1 VRGSRLVVLGAAL
14 VVAVGGA
21 LALGAIYLSPARA
34 AVGPLPPEGLS
45 LPAETR
51 FVVGLDVRRFVAS
64 PLYRRYSERMTVRP
78 QAFADLQ
85 EKTGLDPERD
95 IDQVVI
101 AGQGPSRTDQ
111 GVVMVLGRFD
121 RYKLSRAIETQK
133 RDVTWKDYRGTT
145 VYLFGEA
152 DARRGGAVAF
162 LDDHTVVLGARPLVE
177 AVIASHA
184 SGEGNLRSNAKVV
197 SLLEQVKPGATFW
210 MVGDQ
215 ALMDQMPRSLPA
227 PGAPPMPGS
236 SAMPPIQLP
245 GLRSLIVTGDLD
257 PVVAI
262 EATGEAA
269 DEAAAR
275 NLADVARGFVA
286 LMSLQAS
293 QRPELR
299 DLASA
304 VSVSTEATR
313 VHLAARFP
321 YELIDALQAK
331 RTPAVRQSEPRH

>member
-1 VRGSRLVVLGAAL
+1 VRRSRLVVLGAAL
-14 VVAVGGA
+14 VVVVGIA
-21 LALGAIYLSPARA
+21 LAVGAIYLNPARA
-34 AVGPLPPEGLS
+34 AVGPLPPEGLA

-64 PLYRRYSERMTVRP
+64 PLYRRYSERMSVRP
-78 QAFADLQ
+78 EAFAELQ

-95 IDQVVI
+95 VDQVVI
-101 AGQGPSRTDQ
+101 AGQGPSRSDP
-111 GVVMVLGRFD
+111 GLVMVLGRFD
-121 RYKLSRAIETQK
+121 RYKLSRAIETHK
-133 RDVTWKDYRGTT
+133 RDVTWKDYQGTT

-152 DARRGGAVAF
+152 AGRRGGAAAF
-162 LDDHTVVLGARPLVE
+162 LDDHTIVLGSRPAVE
-177 AVIASHA
+177 TVIANHA
-184 SGEGNLRSNAKVV
+184 SGAGNLRSNAKVV
-197 SLLEQVKPGATFW
+197 ALLEQVKPGATFW

-215 ALMDQMPRSLPA
+215 TLMEQMPRSVPA
-227 PGAPPMPGS
+227 PGLPGGS
-236 SAMPPIQLP
+236 SPMAPLQLP
-245 GLRSLIVTGDLD
+245 GLKSLIVTADLD
-257 PVVAI
+257 PMMAI

-275 NLADVARGFVA
+275 NLADVVRGFVA
-286 LMSLQAS
+286 LAALQAN

-304 VSVSTEATR
+304 VSVSTEASR

-331 RTPAVRQSEPRH
+331 RALAAPQSEPRH

>member
-1 VRGSRLVVLGAAL
+1 VKGSRLVVLGAAL
-14 VVAVGGA
+14 VVAVGAA

-34 AVGPLPPEGLS
+34 AVGPLPPEGLA

-78 QAFADLQ
+78 QAFTDLQ

-133 RDVTWKDYRGTT
+133 RDVTWRDYRGTT

-152 DARRGGAVAF
+152 GARRGGAAAF

-177 AVIASHA
+177 GVIASHA

-215 ALMDQMPRSLPA
+215 TLMQQMPHSLPA
-227 PGAPPMPGS
+227 PGMPGGS
-236 SAMPPIQLP
+236 SPVSPVQLP
-245 GLRSLIVTGDLD
+245 GLNSLVVTGDLD
-257 PVVAI
+257 PVVAL

-269 DEAAAR
+269 NEAAAR
-275 NLADVARGFVA
+275 NLADVVRGFVA
-286 LMSLQAS
+286 LISLQAS

-304 VSVSTEATR
+304 VSVSTEASR

-321 YELIDALQAK
+321 YELIDALQPK
-331 RTPAVRQSEPRH
+331 RGPSSPRAPQ